1 MEANEYIILIAGMV
15 FVTYL
20 PRFLPLIL
28 LSQKNLPSGIVRW
41 LGYIPV
47 AVLSALLA
55 PGILLKDGELFLS
68 TKNISLLA
76 FFPTIFIAVKTK
88 NIFLTVLGGF
98 FSYLFIQ
105 ILI

>member
-1 MEANEYIILIAGMV
+1 MV

-28 LSQKNLPSGIVRW
+28 LSRRDLSSGIVRW
-41 LGYIPV
+41 LSYIPV

-68 TKNISLLA
+68 VKNISLLA

-88 NIFLTVLGGF
+88 NIFLTVIGGF
-98 FSYLFIQ
+98 FSYLFFQ
-105 ILI
+105 SLI